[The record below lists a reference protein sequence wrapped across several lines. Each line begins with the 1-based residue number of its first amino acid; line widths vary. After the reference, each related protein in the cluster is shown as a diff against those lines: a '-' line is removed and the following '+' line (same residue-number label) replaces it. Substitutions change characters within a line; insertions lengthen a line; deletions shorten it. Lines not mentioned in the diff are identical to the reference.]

1 MGTRSAHHTSPIAH
15 RRRSARRRVTVA
27 ALSRFVS
34 SRWRNLRAFLRAV
47 GNTHPVLRIV
57 IIPGLLIGCWL
68 VANWTYHAVQ
78 KPTEVFFPLDNTLD
92 KSPQETW
99 RQYGSLFRDH
109 ATPSVAPELLAAL
122 AQVEGGGNPVA
133 RTYWRWRWSWN
144 PFEWY
149 RPASSA
155 VGMYQ
160 MTDGTFHAAKRY
172 CVHDHA
178 VVQDGAWHDLRSC
191 WFNSLYSRV
200 LPSHAIELTAASLD
214 RDIASALALR
224 RGVPAG
230 ARQRLDLAA
239 VIHLC
244 GAGAGRDFAARGFR
258 LTPHQKCGDH
268 DVATYL
274 GHVRGLT
281 QQFARWASADS
292 QRGATASLQRDRAQ
306 RSGKI

>member
-34 SRWRNLRAFLRAV
+34 SRWRNLRAV

-172 CVHDHA
+172 CVHDHT

>member
-1 MGTRSAHHTSPIAH
+1 MGTRSAHHTGPIAH

-27 ALSRFVS
+27 ALRRFVS

-47 GNTHPVLRIV
+47 GNAHPVLRIV
-57 IIPGLLIGCWL
+57 IIPCLLMGCWL
-68 VANWTYHAVQ
+68 AANWTYHAVQ

-92 KSPQETW
+92 KSPHETW
-99 RQYGSLFRDH
+99 QQYGSLFREH

-144 PFEWY
+144 PLEWY

-160 MTDGTFHAAKRY
+160 MTDGTYRAAKRY

-178 VVQDGAWHDLRSC
+178 VVEDGPWHNLHSC

-214 RDIASALALR
+214 RDIASALTLR
-224 RGVPAG
+224 RGTPVG
-230 ARQRLDLAA
+230 VRQKQDLAA

-281 QQFARWASADS
+281 QQFARWARGKSGQVTLVREHGSAD
-292 QRGATASLQRDRAQ
+292 
-306 RSGKI
+306 

>member
-1 MGTRSAHHTSPIAH
+1 VI
-15 RRRSARRRVTVA
+15 TV
-27 ALSRFVS
+27 
-34 SRWRNLRAFLRAV
+34 
-47 GNTHPVLRIV
+47 
-57 IIPGLLIGCWL
+57 GLLIGCWL
-68 VANWTYHAVQ
+68 GANWIYHAVQ

-92 KSPQETW
+92 KSPHETW
-99 RQYGSLFRDH
+99 RQYGSLFREH

-122 AQVEGGGNPVA
+122 AQVEGAGNPVA

-160 MTDGTFHAAKRY
+160 MTDGTFRAAKRY

-178 VVQDGAWHDLRSC
+178 VVQDGPWHDLRSC

-214 RDIASALALR
+214 RDINSALAVR
-224 RGVPAG
+224 RGTPAG
-230 ARQRLDLAA
+230 ARQRQDLAA
-239 VIHLC
+239 LIHLC

-268 DVATYL
+268 DVTTYL
-274 GHVRGLT
+274 GQVRGLT
-281 QQFARWASADS
+281 HQFARWARGTTGQVTLVKAHRSAD
-292 QRGATASLQRDRAQ
+292 
-306 RSGKI
+306 

>member
-1 MGTRSAHHTSPIAH
+1 MASRSAQYTAH
-15 RRRSARRRVTVA
+15 VSSRRSGVRRRI
-27 ALSRFVS
+27 LS
-34 SRWRNLRAFLRAV
+34 SRWRTLRAFFRAV
-47 GNTHPVLRIV
+47 GKTHPILRLVIVL
-57 IIPGLLIGCWL
+57 GLLLGGWL
-68 VANWTYHAVQ
+68 AANWAYHAVH
-78 KPTEVFFPLDNTLD
+78 KPAEVLFPLDHTLN
-92 KSPQETW
+92 KSPHETW
-99 RQYGSLFRDH
+99 RQYGSLFREH

-160 MTDGTFHAAKRY
+160 MTDGTFLAAKRY
-172 CVHDHA
+172 CIHDHA
-178 VVQDGAWHDLRSC
+178 VVEDGPWHAPRSC
-191 WFNSLYSRV
+191 WFNSLYTRV

-214 RDIASALALR
+214 RDIASALPLR
-224 RGVPAG
+224 RGAPAG
-230 ARQRLDLAA
+230 ARQKQDLAA

-258 LTPHQKCGDH
+258 LMPRQTCGDH
-268 DVATYL
+268 DVGTYL

-281 QQFARWASADS
+281 QQFARLARGKSA
-292 QRGATASLQRDRAQ
+292 QVTLVRER
-306 RSGKI
+306 